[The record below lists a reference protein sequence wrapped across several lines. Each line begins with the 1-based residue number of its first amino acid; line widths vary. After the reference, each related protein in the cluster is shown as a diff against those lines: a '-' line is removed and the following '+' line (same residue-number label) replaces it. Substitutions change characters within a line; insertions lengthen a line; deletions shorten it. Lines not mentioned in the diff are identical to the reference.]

1 MDSRKSLSYL
11 SFFSIGNKNQTD
23 ACIQTIEKDLDLLE
37 KLEKE
42 INILKYILGVNFD
55 IDLSK
60 DVGNSYR
67 VYISK
72 NNRNDNTI
80 LFIGKE
86 EYELLKEIL
95 END

>member
-23 ACIQTIEKDLDLLE
+23 ACIQTIEKDLDRLE
-37 KLEKE
+37 KLEKG
-42 INILKYILGVNFD
+42 IDILKYILSIDFD
-55 IDLSK
+55 IDLGEN
-60 DVGNSYR
+60 VGNSYR

-72 NNRNDNTI
+72 NKYDNTI
-80 LFIGKE
+80 LFIRKE

>member
-1 MDSRKSLSYL
+1 MDSRKSLTYL

-23 ACIQTIEKDLDLLE
+23 ICIQTIEKDLDLLE

-55 IDLSK
+55 IDLSE

-72 NNRNDNTI
+72 NNRHNNTI

>member
-1 MDSRKSLSYL
+1 MDSKKSLTYL

-23 ACIQTIEKDLDLLE
+23 ICIQTIDKDLDRLE
-37 KLEKE
+37 KLDKA
-42 INILKYILGVNFD
+42 IDILKYILSVNFD
-55 IDLSK
+55 IDLGEA
-60 DVGNSYR
+60 VGNSYR

>member
-1 MDSRKSLSYL
+1 MDSKKSLSYL

-23 ACIQTIEKDLDLLE
+23 ICIQTIEKDLDRLE
-37 KLEKE
+37 KLEKG
-42 INILKYILGVNFD
+42 IDILKYILSVDFD
-55 IDLSK
+55 IDLGE
-60 DVGNSYR
+60 DIGNSYR

>member
-1 MDSRKSLSYL
+1 MDSRKSLTYL

-23 ACIQTIEKDLDLLE
+23 ICIQTIEKDLDRLE
-37 KLEKE
+37 KLEKG
-42 INILKYILGVNFD
+42 ISILKYILSVDFD
-55 IDLSK
+55 IDLGEF
-60 DVGNSYR
+60 VGNSGK

-72 NNRNDNTI
+72 NNRHDHSI

>member
-1 MDSRKSLSYL
+1 MDSRKSLTYL

-23 ACIQTIEKDLDLLE
+23 VCIQTIEKDLDRLE
-37 KLEKE
+37 KLEKG
-42 INILKYILGVNFD
+42 INILKYMLNADFD
-55 IDLSK
+55 IGLDEA
-60 DVGNSYR
+60 VGNSYR

-72 NNRNDNTI
+72 NNRHDNTI